1 LEILSAIEQYCAHL
15 LSARGRARA
24 TVDSYRRDLLQ
35 FAQLSG
41 LTQLGAMDKE
51 SVLRWLSAAARRELS
66 ARSRARKLSAL
77 RGFVDWSREYGL
89 LQADPLPADLRSPA
103 SLYLPH
109 ALSEAQVLAIINAA
123 QIPEAGTGRR
133 GALARAAALRDRA
146 ILETLY
152 ASGMRVSELC
162 GLRLEDLYSGEGFA
176 LVTGKG
182 AKQRLVPLG
191 RHAIAALESYMQDG
205 RSALCR
211 SAASRAEVFLSQRGP
226 LSRSQAFRIVQHY
239 AAVARE
245 SGLPIP
251 HVSPHTFRHSCAT
264 HMLSHGADLRLVQ
277 ELLGHASL
285 STTQVYTHLEKGRL
299 REVYNRSHPLA

>member
-1 LEILSAIEQYCAHL
+1 
-15 LSARGRARA
+15 
-24 TVDSYRRDLLQ
+24 VDSYRRDLLQ
-35 FAQLSG
+35 FAEFSRI
-41 LTQLGAMDKE
+41 TQMQALDREA
-51 SVLRWLSAAARRELS
+51 VLRWLGAAGERELS

-77 RGFVDWSREYGL
+77 RGFIEWAREYNL
-89 LQADPLPADLRSPA
+89 LSADPLPRELKNPA

-109 ALSEAQVLAIINAA
+109 ALSEAQVLAILAA
-123 QIPEAGTGRR
+123 VEIPEAAGSRR
-133 GALARAAALRDRA
+133 GELQRATALRDQA

-162 GLRLEDLYSGEGFA
+162 GLRLEDYYPAEGFA
-176 LVTGKG
+176 MVTGKG
-182 AKQRLVPLG
+182 SRQRLVPLG
-191 RHAIAALESYMQDG
+191 RLAVAALTMYIDAG
-205 RSALCR
+205 RAALSR
-211 SAASRAEVFLSQRGP
+211 NAAAFSEIFLSQRGP

-239 AAVARE
+239 AAQARE
-245 SGLPIP
+245 RGAVIP

-299 REVYNRSHPLA
+299 REVYDRSHPLA